1 VQPLVLA
8 HHYNNDNIPCHYEE
22 VDEQENDKKQGLP
35 LKKVLESQ
43 QLKLSNSG
51 QILRLHCL

>member
-1 VQPLVLA
+1 MLVLA
-8 HHYNNDNIPCHYEE
+8 HHNNNDNIPCHCEE
-22 VDEQENDKKQGLP
+22 VDEQENDKKEGLP

-51 QILRLHCL
+51 QILGLHCL